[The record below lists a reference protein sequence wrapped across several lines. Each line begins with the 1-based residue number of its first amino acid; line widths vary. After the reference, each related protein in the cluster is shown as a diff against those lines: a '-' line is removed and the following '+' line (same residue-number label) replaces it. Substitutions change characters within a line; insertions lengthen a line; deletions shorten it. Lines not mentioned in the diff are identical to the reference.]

1 MNIKTFLSAL
11 SDSELIE
18 LESSLRE
25 LKTEKQESNELLF
38 CDWVEQNKSRIP
50 EMTYRA
56 FVRNFKTLNRQFIQM
71 PVHLVDS
78 KFIHKFRG
86 IGKVHA
92 FNFLQ
97 LFPEFDK

>member
-1 MNIKTFLSAL
+1 MNLKTFLSAL
-11 SDSELIE
+11 SDSALKE
-18 LESSLRE
+18 LESALCE
-25 LKTEKQESNELLF
+25 LKTEKEESNELLF

-56 FVRNFKTLNRQFIQM
+56 FVRNFRTLDKRFIEM

-78 KFIHKFRG
+78 KFIHKFKG
-86 IGKVHA
+86 IGKVQA

-97 LFPEFDK
+97 LFPEFDR